1 MKLSYAWPD
10 KKALTDACSIL
21 FNEVQV
27 AKRSLGKWSLCHNM
41 LQQKKWQT
49 QQSRW
54 RLLQNSGVKKC

>member
-27 AKRSLGKWSLCHNM
+27 AKRSLGK
-41 LQQKKWQT
+41 
-49 QQSRW
+49 
-54 RLLQNSGVKKC
+54 